1 MGPILERKYFFDPA
15 KIGTNITHDIMTIV
29 SLKDHFTRQEN
40 RSLSQKQQN
49 TRRNYVD
56 YTSNRLF
63 SDIVLL
69 NGHQNP

>member
-1 MGPILERKYFFDPA
+1 
-15 KIGTNITHDIMTIV
+15 MTIV